1 MLKNT
6 CSAANFETNSGLMT
20 FEKMP
25 LLQNQILN
33 ERNQTAEWIVPCLS
47 VAEKPLICALINL
60 QLAPKSKTKYLL

>member
-33 ERNQTAEWIVPCLS
+33 ERNQTAE
-47 VAEKPLICALINL
+47 
-60 QLAPKSKTKYLL
+60 